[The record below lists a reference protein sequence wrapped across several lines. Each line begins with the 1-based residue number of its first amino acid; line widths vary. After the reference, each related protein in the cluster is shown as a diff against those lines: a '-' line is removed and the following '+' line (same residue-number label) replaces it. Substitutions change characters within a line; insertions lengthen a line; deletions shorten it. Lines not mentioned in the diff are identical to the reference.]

1 MAAPEYGYV
10 LKADKLSSY
19 SRISVIF
26 FAINILS
33 LFFIA
38 FVTLH
43 ELSRTY
49 ALVGGGILSLWIAFV
64 LIRNDNRNNRLRFT
78 SGYVFLF
85 FLWFQML
92 HFYWVAAIVVLLG
105 ILDYIAR
112 RPLLVRFTEQHIHY
126 PSFPPKTIAWSDLQ
140 NVVLKDGLLTLD
152 FANNKVLQSEI
163 DEETLSDEEA
173 AFNLFAQNCIQAS
186 EQVAL

>member
-1 MAAPEYGYV
+1 MAAAEYGYV
-10 LKADKLSSY
+10 LKADRLSSY

-126 PSFPPKTIAWSDLQ
+126 PSFPSKTIAWSDLQ

-186 EQVAL
+186 EQVVP